1 MHYMKR
7 LSRKNGDDAVSPV
20 VGVML
25 MLVVTIIIAAV
36 VSGFA
41 GGLIGNTEKPP
52 ALAMDVR
59 IANSGTAQTSGFT
72 ATVLSSSEA
81 IPSKNLKLVTSW
93 QTYINDNTTNPQ
105 LIAGKVSSGGNTSTG
120 ARNVYTYVGMQ
131 TKDFVAASAPF
142 GMGAGIAD
150 ASKGNTYG
158 QNPTDP
164 FGGNES
170 VSRQWQWFGNYSI
183 VSGTGLY
190 ALPAPYDDGTAI
202 GGVAGHINQTP
213 ENGGYGI
220 VTRYK
225 YTSGLY
231 KYPGQVDAT
240 SAILGCGWEN
250 LRPGDIVSVKVI
262 HVPSGKAIFSKEVT
276 VTEA

>member
-1 MHYMKR
+1 MHYLKR

-72 ATVLSSSEA
+72 ATVLSSDGA
-81 IPSKNLKLVTSW
+81 IPTKNLKIVTSW
-93 QTYINDNTTNPQ
+93 QTMISDNTTNPK
-105 LIAGKVSSGGNTSTG
+105 LIVGQVSSGGNTSTG
-120 ARNVYTYVGMQ
+120 AKNVYTYIGMQ
-131 TKDFVAASAPF
+131 TNALTPASAPF

-150 ASKGNTYG
+150 AAKGNTYG

-164 FGGNES
+164 FGQGT
-170 VSRQWQWFGNYSI
+170 RQWQWFGNYSF

-202 GGVAGHINQTP
+202 GGVAGHVNQTSGQ
-213 ENGGYGI
+213 GGYG
-220 VTRYK
+220 VQNLYK
-225 YTSGLY
+225 YSSGVY
-231 KYPGQVDAT
+231 EYPGQVDAT
-240 SAILGCGWEN
+240 SAVLGCGWEN
-250 LRPGDIVSVKVI
+250 LRPGDVVSVKVI

-276 VTEA
+276 VTEG